1 MANRMAR
8 SDLRRCMPVPA
19 RAVAKPRCVSAARP
33 RSTAYRGP
41 ICDPAVLEEIATL
54 RTRGYTADFGVT
66 PDVQLRCDTCGHTP
80 LAKRRGDRG
89 NGPFRRSIKP
99 RRPGNRLRPS
109 MHRCGLRVI
118 LVAAYG
124 PTASAAEPAVL
135 TALLLGRS
143 LSTSRSPPVT
153 PGPLRRLSPGP
164 LSGAASTAS
173 HRRRRR
179 ADRRASSRCDGVFL
193 LADQASRTNISL
205 LFRRGLSIVNASN
218 I

>member
-1 MANRMAR
+1 VAPSAIPPSLKR
-8 SDLRRCMPVPA
+8 SRRSG
-19 RAVAKPRCVSAARP
+19 RVA
-33 RSTAYRGP
+33 
-41 ICDPAVLEEIATL
+41 
-54 RTRGYTADFGVT
+54 T
-66 PDVQLRCDTCGHTP
+66 PLTSGSHPTFSCADTCGHTHLP
-80 LAKRRGDRG
+80 SDVVIEGTARFEGASNPDDQAIVFG
-89 NGPFRRSIKP
+89 
-99 RRPGNRLRPS
+99 LRCTA
-109 MHRCGLRVI
+109 CGLRVI

-205 LFRRGLSIVNASN
+205 LFRRRLSIVNASN